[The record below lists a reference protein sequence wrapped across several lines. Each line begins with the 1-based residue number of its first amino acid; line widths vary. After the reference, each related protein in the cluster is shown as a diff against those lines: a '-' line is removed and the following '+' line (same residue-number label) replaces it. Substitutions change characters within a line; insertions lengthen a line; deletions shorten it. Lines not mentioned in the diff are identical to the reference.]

1 MGWLCRVKGLHRFQF
16 PQPVIDV
23 TFQHRCSLALIFRLP
38 LAMNNQQ
45 RPQAQLC
52 RLAKKGEDFFSRL
65 RH

>member
-1 MGWLCRVKGLHRFQF
+1 MGWLCRVKGLYRFEF

-23 TFQHRCSLALIFRLP
+23 TLQDRCSLPLIFRLP

-52 RLAKKGEDFFSRL
+52 RLADKREDFFSRL
-65 RH
+65 LH